1 MDFLQVGRQFRK
13 AQTDRWK
20 PEPASGHLTAPRGG
34 FCAKH
39 LAKSFS
45 RGSGTARALSWKDQ
59 AVVSKKLH
67 TACYIA
73 QAIPPLIHVGYVY
86 HARLQRARIKA
97 LLNHTNYKKK
107 LLIELEQCPR
117 LPGHDARDSETSFG
131 PRSHFDVPYLGFS
144 STEACAYMIKYLLK
158 RSLAARLLQK
168 VNLHLC
174 DGFIR
179 L

>member
-73 QAIPPLIHVGYVY
+73 QAVPPLIHLGYVY

-97 LLNHTNYKKK
+97 LLNHTNYYKKNYS
-107 LLIELEQCPR
+107 LSLSN
-117 LPGHDARDSETSFG
+117 A
-131 PRSHFDVPYLGFS
+131 LGYQGMMQG
-144 STEACAYMIKYLLK
+144 TVKHHLV
-158 RSLAARLLQK
+158 LAVTLTF
-168 VNLHLC
+168 
-174 DGFIR
+174 FI
-179 L
+179 